1 MNILIFGGN
10 GALSSGIRK
19 YLETFEC
26 QLGTADIS
34 HNTLNIENYWKCDAG
49 SPSGVA
55 NALSEFSSIGGQI
68 DALVNLV
75 GLIGNKPFYNP
86 MATEKY
92 IEDSYWQNM
101 MDINLTTA
109 FNIAKEYHRYAV
121 EHKIKCNMINFSS
134 VTSGGNRGQIAYS
147 VSKAA
152 LESLTQNLA
161 LELGPRGHRFNAISP
176 GYIDISSTHQHTP
189 SNKLKDVIEK
199 ISLRKLGDIESIGK
213 TIKFILDTDYLNGQI
228 VKVDGGFF

>member
-26 QLGTADIS
+26 QLGIADIS
-34 HNTLNIENYWKCDAG
+34 HNTLDIKNYWKCDAG
-49 SPSGVA
+49 SSSGVA
-55 NALSEFSSIGGQI
+55 NVLSEFSSIGGQV

-75 GLIGNKPFYNP
+75 GLIENKPFYNP
-86 MATEKY
+86 MVTEKY

-101 MDINLTTA
+101 MDINLNTA
-109 FNIAKEYHRYAV
+109 FIMAKEYHKYAIK
-121 EHKIKCNMINFSS
+121 HKIKCNMINFSS
-134 VTSGGNRGQIAYS
+134 VTSSGNRGQIAYS

-152 LESLTQNLA
+152 LESLTRNLA

-176 GYIDISSTHQHTP
+176 GYIDVNSTHQHV
-189 SNKLKDVIEK
+189 SDSRLKAVIEK
-199 ISLRKLGDIESIGK
+199 ISLKKLGDIESIGK
-213 TIKFILDTDYLNGQI
+213 TVKFVLDTDYLNGQI
-228 VKVDGGFF
+228 IKVDGGFF